1 MVEAAAVAAAAAV
14 LVVLLGSRLFPDNID
29 CKVSFSFSLTTVA
42 PTTVAPTVAPTTVAP
57 TTVAPIVSSVF
68 FCSDVVGNA
77 DNSTDNNLETSFCN
91 S

>member
-42 PTTVAPTVAPTTVAP
+42 PTTVAP
-57 TTVAPIVSSVF
+57 IVSSVF